1 VVTAT
6 AQVFVT
12 EKVVLV
18 PPGPVDSIALGPAV
32 DDLVYL
38 SVLWICHS
46 VRLAKPKIDFL
57 LGLR

>member
-1 VVTAT
+1 MTAT

-12 EKVVLV
+12 EKVGLV
-18 PPGPVDSIALGPAV
+18 PIGPIDSIALGSAV
-32 DDLVYL
+32 DDLVNL

-46 VRLAKPKIDFL
+46 VRLAKPRIDFL